1 MSTSPKSAASAGDA
15 GKDGGASGHEAATV
29 TGKVRS
35 SGGAIGEAY
44 VYIDGLR
51 SSARGHT
58 VEVKQ
63 RDKQFAPRVLVVPLG
78 TQLVFPNQ
86 DTVIHNVFSTA
97 PGNSFDLGSVKG
109 GETSP
114 PVVLLKPGPVEIFCN
129 IHSKMRAD
137 VLVVPNN
144 HWTRVAADGSFS
156 LSGVPVGSRRIVL
169 WSPTLKPISQQVDV
183 TPKGGTVTFTSE
195 AMSAR
200 PHLTSAARPTV
211 RTMSEPQAAPAQKQ
225 ARASARGAGVIGA
238 LLLVVGLLLIATGV
252 IARTRVFGERRQR
265 QRGPARHGDRV
276 ARPGRTG
283 AATAARALEPKAMA
297 ASRLPEIVSGLDLDA
312 DAHTFEDLLENED
325 WWAPYRTE
333 FALSAAC
340 VDRRRGGRR
349 LLGTGDAARSASGRV
364 GRAPGARRRRRVRG
378 RRGAGARVHGGGG
391 ARAARQ
397 ARLGRRS

>member
-1 MSTSPKSAASAGDA
+1 MRRMIRAFGWAVACALAVAPLPVAAAVDTAADVARLQTEVERLKQELADQRQLILQLMSAEQQRYDVVLKMLRTGGGAGADVPPLPPPPSPSSLPMSSRGAGDA
-15 GKDGGASGHEAATV
+15 GKDGGVSGHEAATV
-29 TGKVRS
+29 SGKVRS

-58 VEVKQ
+58 IEVKQ

-78 TQLVFPNQ
+78 TKLVFPNQ

-156 LSGVPVGSRRIVL
+156 LSGVPVGSRKIVL

-183 TPKGGTVTFTSE
+183 TPRGGTVTFTSE

-200 PHLTSAARPTV
+200 PHLNKRG
-211 RTMSEPQAAPAQKQ
+211 QAYG
-225 ARASARGAGVIGA
+225 SYD
-238 LLLVVGLLLIATGV
+238 
-252 IARTRVFGERRQR
+252 E
-265 QRGPARHGDRV
+265 
-276 ARPGRTG
+276 
-283 AATAARALEPKAMA
+283 
-297 ASRLPEIVSGLDLDA
+297 
-312 DAHTFEDLLENED
+312 
-325 WWAPYRTE
+325 
-333 FALSAAC
+333 
-340 VDRRRGGRR
+340 
-349 LLGTGDAARSASGRV
+349 
-364 GRAPGARRRRRVRG
+364 
-378 RRGAGARVHGGGG
+378 
-391 ARAARQ
+391 
-397 ARLGRRS
+397 

>member
-1 MSTSPKSAASAGDA
+1 MRSMIRAFGWAAACALALVPDPVVAATDTAVDVARLQNEVEHLKQELADQRQLILQLMQAEQQRYDVVIKMLRSGGAGADVPPLPAPPSPSSLSMSPKSAASAGDTN
-15 GKDGGASGHEAATV
+15 KDGGVSGHEAATV

-35 SGGAIGEAY
+35 SGGGIGEAY

-58 VEVKQ
+58 IEVKQ

-78 TQLVFPNQ
+78 TKLVFPNQ

-156 LSGVPVGSRRIVL
+156 LSGVPVGSRKIVL
-169 WSPTLKPISQQVDV
+169 WSPTLKPISQQIDV

-195 AMSAR
+195 AMSVR
-200 PHLTSAARPTV
+200 PHLNKRG
-211 RTMSEPQAAPAQKQ
+211 QAYG
-225 ARASARGAGVIGA
+225 SYD
-238 LLLVVGLLLIATGV
+238 
-252 IARTRVFGERRQR
+252 E
-265 QRGPARHGDRV
+265 
-276 ARPGRTG
+276 
-283 AATAARALEPKAMA
+283 
-297 ASRLPEIVSGLDLDA
+297 
-312 DAHTFEDLLENED
+312 
-325 WWAPYRTE
+325 
-333 FALSAAC
+333 
-340 VDRRRGGRR
+340 
-349 LLGTGDAARSASGRV
+349 
-364 GRAPGARRRRRVRG
+364 
-378 RRGAGARVHGGGG
+378 
-391 ARAARQ
+391 
-397 ARLGRRS
+397 